1 MDTTINRVLLV
12 YRMLG
17 QILDA
22 PQSFGLGDRAPKPLI
37 DVLTAMRQDLREEL
51 AEENRLSAED
61 WLSGELSQDSDS
73 PTTLAARWAGG
84 AARFR
89 SGG

>member
-17 QILDA
+17 QVLTD
-22 PQSFGLGDRAPKPLI
+22 PKSFGLGDRAPKPLV
-37 DVLTAMRQDLREEL
+37 DVLTEMRQGLREEL
-51 AEENRLSAED
+51 AEENRLSADD

-73 PTTLAARWAGG
+73 PRAITVRCAGG
-84 AARFR
+84 VSRVR
-89 SGG
+89 SG